1 MEDKYGHIERLL
13 EPDPS
18 TTEHHKPYLWGKIHC
33 TSRERF
39 ESLLEEHPGA
49 WKGCLPYNMKA
60 TWQRPA
66 VPSDGNYLSYLRIP
80 IKRPLQVIDRVVLKK
95 RDTSWNP
102 ASFPHAE
109 VPIGL
114 LSYRWVGRGRGRRG
128 SCRYVYHPERHR
140 VLWFGD
146 GTGSFKLRGYHNITK
161 KDKLILEVRSVY
173 GQPVDISF
181 ETKLLRRRHY
191 CFPALNHVASV
202 RDNVDASLMSG
213 THHWIDVKPSLN
225 ESDEYEEIS
234 LNFADVSRGTD
245 FLSSLQAQNARE
257 QDDDP
262 DAPLWK
268 DGLMFGKPLFC
279 LSTMLRP
286 EAFHFIRNSLTSFS
300 EFIKE
305 KKFDV
310 NVNVSRTKSSKMS
323 LTFSGE
329 DRMVVEHVGNLLQ
342 DLLKPE
348 FISWAAEGLS
358 MDNEAI
364 FFLNSSGGKCL
375 INNTEGKWGA
385 KVHYD
390 PNNQTLATFG
400 PKSSRR
406 EALVRLLEDLKQ
418 LPVPERVH
426 VDKDH
431 VVIPLLK
438 LIMQT
443 YKSDLSDLCGEIKA
457 KGLSWNYKENCFL
470 VWGSKESAAALS
482 SKVTELCSML
492 EESARPSEGSTCSA
506 CLCSVEEE
514 LVELTMCGHQYCT
527 SCLDLHVDIAIRDR
541 NLPVNCVAH
550 ECEELLLMNDVIDAC
565 ARAGGGTRHLLDAS
579 VRLYIAQQGKE
590 SPIAHCRTPDCPAVY
605 FVSNE
610 AAITGDKTTCF
621 LCKASMCNK
630 CHVTPFHD
638 DYTCAMWKKRDNVDR
653 KTASWFSEDV
663 KDRKQCPACAV
674 GIERISGC
682 FNVQCGHCRR
692 SICFDCGRAFSS
704 SDACYAHK
712 CRRNNAWR

>member
-1 MEDKYGHIERLL
+1 
-13 EPDPS
+13 
-18 TTEHHKPYLWGKIHC
+18 
-33 TSRERF
+33 
-39 ESLLEEHPGA
+39 
-49 WKGCLPYNMKA
+49 
-60 TWQRPA
+60 
-66 VPSDGNYLSYLRIP
+66 
-80 IKRPLQVIDRVVLKK
+80 
-95 RDTSWNP
+95 
-102 ASFPHAE
+102 
-109 VPIGL
+109 
-114 LSYRWVGRGRGRRG
+114 
-128 SCRYVYHPERHR
+128 
-140 VLWFGD
+140 
-146 GTGSFKLRGYHNITK
+146 
-161 KDKLILEVRSVY
+161 
-173 GQPVDISF
+173 
-181 ETKLLRRRHY
+181 
-191 CFPALNHVASV
+191 
-202 RDNVDASLMSG
+202 
-213 THHWIDVKPSLN
+213 
-225 ESDEYEEIS
+225 
-234 LNFADVSRGTD
+234 
-245 FLSSLQAQNARE
+245 
-257 QDDDP
+257 
-262 DAPLWK
+262 
-268 DGLMFGKPLFC
+268 
-279 LSTMLRP
+279 
-286 EAFHFIRNSLTSFS
+286 
-300 EFIKE
+300 
-305 KKFDV
+305 
-310 NVNVSRTKSSKMS
+310 
-323 LTFSGE
+323 
-329 DRMVVEHVGNLLQ
+329 MVVEHVGNLLQ

-348 FISWAAEGLS
+348 FISLAAEGLS

-375 INNTEGKWGA
+375 INITEGKWGA

-390 PNNQTLATFG
+390 PNNKTVAIFG

-406 EALVRLLEDLKQ
+406 EAMVRLLEDLKQ

-443 YKSDLSDLCGEIKA
+443 YKSDFSDLCGEIKA
-457 KGLSWNYKENCFL
+457 KGLSWNHKENCFL

-492 EESARPSEGSTCSA
+492 EELARPSEGSTCSA

-541 NLPVNCVAH
+541 NLPVSCVAH

-605 FVSNE
+605 FVSNK

-638 DYTCAMWKKRDNVDR
+638 DYTCAMWKKRDHVDR
-653 KTASWFSEDV
+653 KTASWLSEDV

-682 FNVQCGHCRR
+682 FNVQCGNCRR
-692 SICFDCGRAFSS
+692 SICFDCGRAFPS
-704 SDACYAHK
+704 SDACYVHK